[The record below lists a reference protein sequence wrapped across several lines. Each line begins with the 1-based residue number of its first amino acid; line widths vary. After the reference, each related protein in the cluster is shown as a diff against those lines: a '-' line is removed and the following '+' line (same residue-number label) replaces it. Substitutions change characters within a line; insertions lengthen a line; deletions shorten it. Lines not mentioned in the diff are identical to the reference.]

1 VNGVSQGTAFS
12 GLSGEFFPVSGC
24 YSGCIN
30 YLNFGQDSSFAGTE
44 TPQGNA
50 DDNGVGDFYYAPP
63 SGFLALTT
71 GNLPT
76 PTITA
81 PDDYFDTLLFTGNGS
96 TQSITG
102 LGWQSDFTWIKMR
115 SDGTR
120 GHALFDAVRGGT
132 ERLDSSSAQEGR
144 TNEGNISFDA
154 DGFSVTSSHPTVND
168 SGDSAVAWNW
178 LAGGTAVS
186 NTDGSITSQVS
197 ANQTAGFSI
206 VSYVADGTNTSTVG
220 HGLPTEPKMVIQKDR
235 SAASDWLVYTD
246 LVDGSDDYLLLNSTA
261 AKGNAAGGA
270 TATVFNSWDRTSG
283 NDMIAYCFAEVE
295 GYSKIGTYT
304 GNGSTD
310 GTYVHCGLRPAWIMV
325 KRTDAASSN
334 GWYIY
339 DNKRENYGTLV
350 DAMIYANLSNAE
362 DNGGRDLDFTA
373 NGFKPRLTDVNVN
386 ASGGSYI
393 FLAFAEAPFK
403 SANAR

>member
-1 VNGVSQGTAFS
+1 
-12 GLSGEFFPVSGC
+12 
-24 YSGCIN
+24 
-30 YLNFGQDSSFAGTE
+30 
-44 TPQGNA
+44 
-50 DDNGVGDFYYAPP
+50 
-63 SGFLALTT
+63 
-71 GNLPT
+71 
-76 PTITA
+76 
-81 PDDYFDTLLFTGNGS
+81 
-96 TQSITG
+96 
-102 LGWQSDFTWIKMR
+102 MR

-295 GYSKIGTYT
+295 SYSKIGSYT

-310 GTYVHCGLRPAWIMV
+310 GTFVHCGFRPAFVML
-325 KRTDAASSN
+325 KRSN
-334 GWYIY
+334 SAEDWYIA
-339 DNKRENYGTLV
+339 DATRDTEN
-350 DAMIYANLSNAE
+350 DAGLALFPNTSGAEASYSSALDLLS
-362 DNGGRDLDFTA
+362 
-373 NGFKPRLTDVNVN
+373 NGFKLRN
-386 ASGGSYI
+386 SGGLRNGSGDTYI
-393 FLAFAEAPFK
+393 FLAFASAPFK